1 MMSETISEYDLEQMY
16 DEMLDDCYGVV
27 EVAGITYDTSRV
39 LKECDPIAYRLG
51 MNDYADSLM
60 EDGYRVEG
68 YE

>member
-1 MMSETISEYDLEQMY
+1 MSETISEYDLEQMY
-16 DEMLDDCYGVV
+16 SDMLDDCYGTV
-27 EVAGITYDTSRV
+27 EVAGITFDASSV
-39 LKECDPIAYRLG
+39 LKECDPIAYRVG